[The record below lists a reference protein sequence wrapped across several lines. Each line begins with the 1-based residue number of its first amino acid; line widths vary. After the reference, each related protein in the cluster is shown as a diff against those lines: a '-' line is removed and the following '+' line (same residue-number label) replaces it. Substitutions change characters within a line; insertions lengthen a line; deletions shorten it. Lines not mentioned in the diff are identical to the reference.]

1 MKIFKLL
8 TVLATFFT
16 LTSCTFTEEIT
27 FEKNGSGKYDLQMD
41 MGGMMDMMGAMQD
54 STSTGLPEKMDTIMY
69 MKDLLE
75 ANSESIQHLDA
86 SDKAAY
92 DELKDMKIHM
102 KMDTETSE
110 FKIDFL
116 LDFKSITELD
126 NILEKVKMAQKL
138 QDNKVEEAQPSNHK
152 VSYVYSKKKFE
163 RKVEM
168 LKLTEEQQAAFD
180 ESMESSAMFMGGS
193 TYKIKYN
200 FPKKIK
206 STTLTDAVISEDGK
220 TLTYEIEMDKA
231 LNDPKLLDFVV
242 KF

>member
-41 MGGMMDMMGAMQD
+41 LGGMMSMVGAMQD
-54 STSTGLPEKMDTIMY
+54 STSSEMPEKMDTIMY

-75 ANSESIQHLDA
+75 ANSESIQDLSA
-86 SDKAAY
+86 SDKAVY
-92 DELKDMKIHM
+92 DALKDMKMHM
-102 KMDTETSE
+102 KMDTEASTWTM
-110 FKIDFL
+110 DFL
-116 LDFKSITELD
+116 LDFKKISELD
-126 NILEKVKMAQKL
+126 NIQEKVKMAQKL
-138 QDNKVEEAQPSNHK
+138 QENKVEEADPTNHK
-152 VSYVYSKKKFE
+152 VTYVYGKKKFE

>member
-126 NILEKVKMAQKL
+126 NILEKVI
-138 QDNKVEEAQPSNHK
+138 PS
-152 VSYVYSKKKFE
+152 
-163 RKVEM
+163 
-168 LKLTEEQQAAFD
+168 TAF
-180 ESMESSAMFMGGS
+180 
-193 TYKIKYN
+193 
-200 FPKKIK
+200 
-206 STTLTDAVISEDGK
+206 
-220 TLTYEIEMDKA
+220 
-231 LNDPKLLDFVV
+231 
-242 KF
+242 